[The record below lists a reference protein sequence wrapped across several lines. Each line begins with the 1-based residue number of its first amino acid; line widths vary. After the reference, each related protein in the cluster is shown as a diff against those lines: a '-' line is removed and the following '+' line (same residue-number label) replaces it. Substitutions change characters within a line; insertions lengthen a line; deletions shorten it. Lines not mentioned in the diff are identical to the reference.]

1 MVKKAINLKNK
12 EKLLPGDLIFS
23 PTKIAVL
30 TRETKS
36 YWYYIMSNHD
46 ARVHKKKLWNLIDE
60 NKLSISCKN
69 SKKKRKVQPKWR
81 TLDLHNTRHQDV
93 EEKVKK
99 FLNWAELPVRIVTG
113 NSSKMKAI
121 VTTIVE
127 DYEWHHR
134 YEFGN
139 SGCMIIEENAFDSK
153 KEKEKL

>member
-12 EKLLPGDLIFS
+12 EKLLPGDLVFS
-23 PTKIAVL
+23 PTKMAVL

-36 YWYYIMSNHD
+36 YWYYNMNNHD

-69 SKKKRKVQPKWR
+69 SKKRKTQTKWR
-81 TLDLHNTRHQDV
+81 TLDLHNTKHEDV

-113 NSSKMKAI
+113 NSNKMKTI
-121 VTTIVE
+121 VISIVE
-127 DYEWHHR
+127 DYEWRHR
-134 YEFGN
+134 PEFGN
-139 SGCMIIEENAFDSK
+139 SGCMIIEENIFDSK